1 MVHRYFLLYLPP
13 RPLGT
18 HPLRLPR
25 YRGRATSDGGGEL
38 RYSIY
43 LILELS
49 LIHNPS
55 ERKIS
60 QATNHPLNN
69 DKKKKNWMSSS
80 FFRNFALF

>member
-1 MVHRYFLLYLPP
+1 MCFFHHQQYKKVRFHFF
-13 RPLGT
+13 
-18 HPLRLPR
+18 
-25 YRGRATSDGGGEL
+25 YRQKLNLVDHNPIEIQN
-38 RYSIY
+38 YH
-43 LILELS
+43 

-55 ERKIS
+55 EIKIS

>member
-1 MVHRYFLLYLPP
+1 VLLC
-13 RPLGT
+13 
-18 HPLRLPR
+18 
-25 YRGRATSDGGGEL
+25 GE
-38 RYSIY
+38 
-43 LILELS
+43 

-55 ERKIS
+55 EIKIS